1 MPRLPAFLS
10 RSRLTALTVLALL
23 IGGAAY
29 GAATSAAASKTTRAT
44 SIRVVDYY
52 AFEPDKSVV
61 GGVLNSCGKSV
72 GVTIKRDAIPGATL
86 VQKVLQ
92 MASSHTLPDV
102 LMLDNPDLQQFAQSG
117 ALTPLR
123 NYGIS
128 ARGYQKGVVA
138 ASTYKGKLYGL
149 QPITNSIAL
158 FYNKDLLAKA
168 GVTPP
173 KTWAELRASAKKLT
187 AGNTY
192 GLALSAPANYEGT
205 WQFMPF
211 MWSNG
216 GNERNIAT
224 PQVAAALQMLV
235 DLKSDG
241 SMSASVVNWS
251 QGDVNDQFKAGN
263 AAMMVNG
270 PWQFPVLNGVAS
282 LHYGVVPI
290 PVPKAGAVPIAP
302 LGGETWTV
310 PDTGNSANERL
321 AAKVVQCLNSDKN
334 QLLLGKKRQVVPTKL
349 ALLPRFVR
357 ANPAMKAFS
366 TVVKTARARTGQLG
380 ANWPAAAT
388 KIYTAEQCA
397 LTGQGTPQ
405 KCLAD
410 AQSG

>member
-1 MPRLPAFLS
+1 MTRLPALLS
-10 RSRLTALTVLALL
+10 RSRLTAVTALAVLIAC
-23 IGGAAY
+23 AAY

-44 SIRVVDYY
+44 SIHVVDYY
-52 AFEPDKSVV
+52 AFEPDKTIV
-61 GGVLNSCGKSV
+61 GGVLNACGKSV
-72 GVTIKRDAIPGATL
+72 GVKIKRDAIPGPNL
-86 VQKVLQ
+86 IQKVLQ

-117 ALTPLR
+117 ALTALG

-128 ARGYQKGVVA
+128 AKGYQKGVVA

-173 KTWAELRASAKKLT
+173 KTWADLRADAKKLT
-187 AGNTY
+187 SGNTY
-192 GLALSAPANYEGT
+192 GFALSAPATYEGT

-216 GNERNIAT
+216 GDERNIAT
-224 PQVAAALQMLV
+224 PQVAAALQLLV

-241 SMSASVVNWS
+241 SMSPSVVTWS

-270 PWQFPVLNGVAS
+270 PWQFPVLNGVAG

-290 PVPKAGAVPIAP
+290 PVPKAGGVPVAP

-310 PDTGNSANERL
+310 PNTGNKSHEQL
-321 AAKVVQCLNSDKN
+321 AAKVVQCLNSNKN

-349 ALLPRFVR
+349 ALLPQFVR
-357 ANPAMKAFS
+357 ANPALKAFS
-366 TVVKTARARTGQLG
+366 TVVRTARARTGELG
-380 ANWPAAAT
+380 ADWPKAAT

-397 LTGQGTPQ
+397 LTGQGTPE
-405 KCLAD
+405 KCLAQ

>member
-1 MPRLPAFLS
+1 MARLPAFLS
-10 RSRLTALTVLALL
+10 RSRLAALTALAVL
-23 IGGAAY
+23 IGGAAF

-44 SIRVVDYY
+44 TIRVVDYY
-52 AFEPDKSVV
+52 AVEPDKTIV
-61 GGVLNSCGKSV
+61 GGVLNACGKAV
-72 GVTIKRDAIPGATL
+72 GVKINRDAIPGANL
-86 VQKVLQ
+86 IQKVLQ

-117 ALTPLR
+117 ALTPLS

-128 ARGYQKGVVA
+128 AKGYQNGVVA

-158 FYNKDLLAKA
+158 FYNKDILAKA
-168 GVTPP
+168 GITPP
-173 KTWAELRASAKKLT
+173 KTWAELRATAKKLT
-187 AGNTY
+187 SGNTY

-216 GNERNIAT
+216 GDERNIAT
-224 PQVAAALQMLV
+224 PQVAAALQFLV

-241 SMSASVVNWS
+241 SISASVVNWS

-270 PWQFPVLNGVAS
+270 PWQFPVLNGIAS

-290 PVPKAGAVPIAP
+290 PVPKAGGVPVAP

-310 PDTGNSANERL
+310 PNTGNKGHEQL

-349 ALLPRFVR
+349 ALLPKFVR

-366 TVVKTARARTGQLG
+366 TVVRTARARTGELG
-380 ANWPAAAT
+380 PDWPKAAT

-397 LTGQGTPQ
+397 LTGQGTPE
-405 KCLAD
+405 KCLAQ

>member
-10 RSRLTALTVLALL
+10 RSRLAALTALAVL

-44 SIRVVDYY
+44 TIRVVDYY
-52 AFEPDKSVV
+52 AVEPDKTIV
-61 GGVLNSCGKSV
+61 GGVLNGCGKAV
-72 GVTIKRDAIPGATL
+72 GVKINRDAIPGANL
-86 VQKVLQ
+86 IQKVLQ
-92 MASSHTLPDV
+92 MGASHTLPDV

-117 ALTPLR
+117 ALTPLG

-128 ARGYQKGVVA
+128 AQGYLKGVVA

-173 KTWAELRASAKKLT
+173 KTWAELRADAKKLT
-187 AGNTY
+187 SGSTY
-192 GLALSAPANYEGT
+192 GLALSAPATYEGT
-205 WQFMPF
+205 WQFLPF

-216 GNERNIAT
+216 GDERNIAT
-224 PQVAAALQMLV
+224 PQVAAALQLLV
-235 DLKSDG
+235 DMKSDG
-241 SMSASVVNWS
+241 SMSPSVVTWS
-251 QGDVNDQFKAGN
+251 QADVDDQFKAAN

-270 PWQFPVLNGVAS
+270 PWQFPVLNGVTS

-290 PVPKAGAVPIAP
+290 PVPKAGSVPVAP

-310 PDTGNSANERL
+310 PNTGNKDHEQL
-321 AAKVVQCLNSDKN
+321 AAKVVQCLNSNRN
-334 QLLLGKKRQVVPTKL
+334 QLLLGKERQVVPTKL
-349 ALLPRFVR
+349 ALLPTFVR

-366 TVVKTARARTGQLG
+366 VVVKTARARTGELG
-380 ANWPAAAT
+380 ANWPKAAT

-397 LTGQGTPQ
+397 LTGQGTPE
-405 KCLAD
+405 KCLAQ

>member
-1 MPRLPAFLS
+1 MARLPAFLS
-10 RSRLTALTVLALL
+10 RSRLAALTALAVL

-29 GAATSAAASKTTRAT
+29 GAATSAAASKAT
-44 SIRVVDYY
+44 SATTIRVVDYY
-52 AFEPDKSVV
+52 AVEPDKTIV
-61 GGVLNSCGKSV
+61 GGVLNACGKAV
-72 GVTIKRDAIPGATL
+72 GVKINRDAIPGANL
-86 VQKVLQ
+86 IQKVLQ

-117 ALTPLR
+117 ALSPLR

-128 ARGYQKGVVA
+128 AKGYQKGVVA

-158 FYNKDLLAKA
+158 FYNKDVLAKA

-173 KTWAELRASAKKLT
+173 KTWAELRADAKKLT
-187 AGNTY
+187 SGSTY

-216 GNERNIAT
+216 GDERNIAT
-224 PQVAAALQMLV
+224 PQVAAALQLLV

-241 SMSASVVNWS
+241 SMSSSVVTWS
-251 QGDVNDQFKAGN
+251 QADVDDQFKAGN

-270 PWQFPVLNGVAS
+270 PWQFPVLNSVTS

-290 PVPKAGAVPIAP
+290 PVPKAGSVPVAP

-310 PDTGNSANERL
+310 PNTGNKAHEQL
-321 AAKVVQCLNSDKN
+321 AAKVVQCLNSNRN
-334 QLLLGKKRQVVPTKL
+334 QLLLGKERQVVPTKL
-349 ALLPRFVR
+349 ALLPTFVR

-366 TVVKTARARTGQLG
+366 VVVKTARARTGELG
-380 ANWPAAAT
+380 ANWPKAAT

-397 LTGQGTPQ
+397 LTGQGTPE
-405 KCLAD
+405 KCLAQ